1 MIYDHCV
8 IGGGIVGMASAMALL
23 RRRPGSSVLV
33 LEKETDLARHQ
44 TGHNSGVVHSGI
56 YYQPGSLK
64 AELSRK
70 GAVATKEFCA
80 EHGLPVKELG
90 KLLVATDERD
100 ARRLED
106 LVERAAANKIEA
118 RRVSAA
124 ELHEMEPEVAGVGA
138 LLVPIT
144 ASVDYVRITR
154 TMRDVVVQAGGQV
167 ELGQTVTGIEES
179 GDQVAITTPGTT
191 WRARRLVVCGGL
203 QADRL
208 ARLAGLT
215 SAARIVP
222 FRGEYFQLPRERSG
236 IVQRLIYPVP
246 DPSLPFLGVH
256 LTPMV
261 DGRVT
266 VGPNAVL
273 GLAREGYRKGSVNR
287 RDVRDIV
294 TFPGFWRLA
303 RSQVRTGAIEMRNS
317 LFKRGYLAAARR
329 YCPSLQLSDLLPY
342 EAGIRAQAV
351 LADGTMVH
359 DFLLEETA
367 RSLHVLNA
375 PSPAATSAIPIGEMI
390 ADRALATA

>member
-100 ARRLED
+100 ARRMED

-124 ELHEMEPEVAGVGA
+124 ELREMEPEVAGVGA

-144 ASVDYVRITR
+144 ASVDYVGITR

-222 FRGEYFQLPRERSG
+222 FRGEYYQLPRERSG
-236 IVQRLIYPVP
+236 IVERLIYPVP
-246 DPSLPFLGVH
+246 DPTLPFLGVH

-261 DGRVT
+261 DERVT

-273 GLAREGYRKGSVNR
+273 GLAREGYRKGSVDR
-287 RDVRDIV
+287 RDVRDIL
-294 TFPGFWRLA
+294 TSPASGDWPGA
-303 RSQVRTGAIEMRNS
+303 RCGP
-317 LFKRGYLAAARR
+317 G
-329 YCPSLQLSDLLPY
+329 
-342 EAGIRAQAV
+342 
-351 LADGTMVH
+351 
-359 DFLLEETA
+359 
-367 RSLHVLNA
+367 RSRCA
-375 PSPAATSAIPIGEMI
+375 TRCSSAATSPPPAGT
-390 ADRALATA
+390 ARACSCRTCCPTRPASGRRRCSPTARWCTTSCWRRPRAACTCSTRRRPRPPRRSPSAR